1 MQPSDIVRFAARD
14 FEMTTSRVPAH
25 FYAPEQVID
34 AIEDECLDSM
44 ARAGVPFTRLVNCD
58 VTHVHGLELHTL
70 PTGDHRIFATDVE
83 LPL

>member
-14 FEMTTSRVPAH
+14 FANKTFRNAVH

-44 ARAGVPFTRLVNCD
+44 ARAGIPFTRLVNCD

-70 PTGDHRIFATDVE
+70 PAGDHRIFATDVE